1 MMAVHTFGLSAFDFT
16 SLFFFF
22 SLFVDFISLFSDG
35 KESCCFIQLNIFS
48 IFVTGMD
55 LFKNLEEV
63 ISLWEVSGR
72 STVLRVLNEVSA
84 RIGNTF

>member
-1 MMAVHTFGLSAFDFT
+1 
-16 SLFFFF
+16 
-22 SLFVDFISLFSDG
+22 
-35 KESCCFIQLNIFS
+35 
-48 IFVTGMD
+48 MD

-84 RIGNTF
+84 RIGNTFWELVIKVEGTQARAIFGGAVSKEVIFSLLSEMEKTYSGTVGAV